1 MNIFHD
7 IKKVPPAA
15 AAVMVLMLAACAKMG
30 NPDGGW
36 YDETPP
42 RILGSTPADKGTDV
56 KGKKITIYFDEYI
69 KLDNPSE
76 KVVVSPPQFEQPE
89 IAGQGKRVTVELQD
103 TLKPN
108 TTYTIDFS
116 DAISDNNEGNP
127 LGNYTYTFS
136 TGGHIDTLE
145 VAGHVLNA
153 QDLEPVKGILV
164 GLYDDM
170 SDTAFCKKP
179 MLRVSRTDGN
189 GRFVIKGIAGGSYRI
204 YALQDAD
211 GNYMFSQKSEMLAF
225 SRSIITPTFKPDVRQ
240 DTIWRDSLHISDIQR
255 TPYTHFLPDDIVLQA
270 FTEVQTDRYFLKSER
285 KEPETF
291 TLFFSYGDKELPV
304 IKGLDFDERGA
315 FVVEPSASQDTIT
328 YWLRDTALVNRDTLS
343 MQLSYMATDS
353 MGVLRQ
359 QTDTLEIL
367 SRQPYAKRLK
377 AQQDEYDKW
386 QKKQEKLEKKGKPF
400 QTEYPVKPLEPE
412 YGVPSSLDPDQQLTV
427 TVPVPLQRI
436 DTAAVHLYEKIDT
449 AWYNKPFLFGGSPGR
464 HRTYSIVAD
473 WTPGAE
479 YSFEVDTLAFTD
491 IYGKTTKPFKQGFK
505 VRSTDEYSNIILTI
519 TGMQDTSAVVQL
531 LSGSDKIVK
540 EVVTGNGVAEMH
552 YVKPGE
558 YYVRMFVD
566 SNGNE
571 VWDTGEYSSG
581 RQPEQVYYYPE
592 KIECREKW
600 DMKLTWNPAAV
611 SLPGQKP
618 SAVKKQKGE
627 KQKTIKS
634 RNAERARQLGIEYV
648 SK

>member
-1 MNIFHD
+1 MNIFRK
-7 IKKVPPAA
+7 IEKAPF
-15 AAVMVLMLAACAKMG
+15 AVMAVIAVTLMACAKMG

-42 RILGSTPADKGTDV
+42 RILGSMPADRGTDV
-56 KGKKITIYFDEYI
+56 KGKKIVIYFDEYI

-89 IAGQGKRVTVELQD
+89 IVGQGKRITVELQD

-108 TTYTIDFS
+108 TTYTVDFS

-145 VAGHVLNA
+145 VSGYVLDA
-153 QDLEPVKGILV
+153 RDLEPVKGILV

-189 GRFVIKGIAGGSYRI
+189 GRFVVKGIARGDYRI

-211 GNYMFSQKSEMLAF
+211 GNYMFNQKSEMLAF
-225 SRSIITPTFKPDVRQ
+225 SRDVIVPTSKPDIRQ

-255 TPYTHFLPDDIVLQA
+255 TPYTHFLPDDIVLRA

-285 KEPETF
+285 KEPEAF

-304 IKGLDFDERGA
+304 IKGLDFDERDA
-315 FVVEPSASQDTIT
+315 FVIEPSVRQDTIT
-328 YWLRDTALVNRDTLS
+328 YWLCDTALVNRDTLS
-343 MQLSYMATDS
+343 LQLSYMVTDS
-353 MGVLRQ
+353 TGVLRQ

-386 QKKQEKLEKKGKPF
+386 KKKQEKLEKKGKPF
-400 QTEYPVKPLEPE
+400 QTEYPAKPLEPE
-412 YGVPSSLDPDQQLTV
+412 YNVPSAIDPDQNLYF

-436 DTAAVHLYEKIDT
+436 DTAAIHLYEKIDT
-449 AWYNKPFLFGGSPGR
+449 AWYRKPFLFGARPDM
-464 HRTYSIVAD
+464 HRTYNIVAE
-473 WTPGAE
+473 WTPGTE

-519 TGMQDTSAVVQL
+519 AGMQDTSVVVQL
-531 LSGSDKIVK
+531 LSGSDKVVK
-540 EVVTGNGVAEMH
+540 EVVTRDGVAKMY

-558 YYVRMFVD
+558 YYLRMFVD

-571 VWDTGEYSSG
+571 TWDTGEYAAG
-581 RQPEQVYYYPE
+581 RQPESVFYYPE

-600 DMKLTWNPAAV
+600 DLKQTWNPTAV
-611 SLPGQKP
+611 PLSSQKP
-618 SAVKKQKGE
+618 SAIKKQKGDTR
-627 KQKTIKS
+627 KTIKN
-634 RNAERARQLGIEYV
+634 RNLERARKLGIEYV
-648 SK
+648 PE